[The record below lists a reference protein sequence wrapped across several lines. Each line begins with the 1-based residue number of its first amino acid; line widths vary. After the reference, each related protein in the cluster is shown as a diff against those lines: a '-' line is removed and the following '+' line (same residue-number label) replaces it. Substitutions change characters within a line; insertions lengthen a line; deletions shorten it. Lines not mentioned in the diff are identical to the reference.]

1 MSVGRSWQFDPDP
14 RGDGGRDSN
23 ASGLWI
29 EIRCP
34 QAGARIWSDGGGI
47 GWSGTGP
54 QPRYHRIRDEDT
66 IMRTPARSPEDII
79 GIVPHTLGYTPRNS
93 LVALIVGTD
102 ESGAQTSSTTL
113 RIDFTRETAARILA
127 EGGDWYVD
135 LVLRVGT
142 VSGVFLVLYDED
154 YEHIDPFAD
163 EATGPFG
170 AETADSIG
178 AETAGPIGADAA
190 DSAPDE
196 SDTAPDERGAVPV
209 VSGDSSPHARTAQ
222 SAEAQEIREGG
233 AQEARVGEE
242 RETRAAGDADNEYAD
257 VHRGLVHAAVDE
269 LAASF
274 ATVGVDTL
282 SAWWVSRE
290 RFGRIDEDGYLS
302 TPLIAATTSACA
314 TELVASGSN
323 PAEGPE
329 ELVIAP
335 MSAEAFAHSRG
346 GHTDEWMDTEEA
358 FAILAEIY
366 PRLEAMRVD
375 DESINEARLN
385 ALLDLPT
392 VMAVDA
398 LLAKKWSR
406 DALEMILSFDHPDFP
421 PARLARLDG
430 DELCALAHRVGRSAE
445 AAQNLVGLSPRPP
458 RPRDILVTIAF
469 FKEYLPLGH
478 PQVRATAFAVIAW
491 YEWSLGGS
499 TMAENYAQAAIELEP
514 EHRLAQLI
522 AHAVVNGLLP
532 RWLTEAEGT
541 RF

>member
-1 MSVGRSWQFDPDP
+1 
-14 RGDGGRDSN
+14 
-23 ASGLWI
+23 
-29 EIRCP
+29 
-34 QAGARIWSDGGGI
+34 
-47 GWSGTGP
+47 
-54 QPRYHRIRDEDT
+54 
-66 IMRTPARSPEDII
+66 MRTPARSPEDII
-79 GIVPHTLGYTPRNS
+79 GIVPHTLGYTPRKS

-102 ESGAQTSSTTL
+102 DSGAQSSSTTL
-113 RIDFTRETAARILA
+113 RIDFSRETAARIIA

-135 LVLRVGT
+135 LVLRAGT
-142 VSGVFLVLYDED
+142 VSGVFLILYDED

-163 EATGPFG
+163 EAAGPFG
-170 AETADSIG
+170 TEA
-178 AETAGPIGADAA
+178 AGPIGAEAS
-190 DSAPDE
+190 DSAGADE
-196 SDTAPDERGAVPV
+196 NGAEPGAAPD
-209 VSGDSSPHARTAQ
+209 ARDTGPDGQ
-222 SAEAQEIREGG
+222 EAQ
-233 AQEARVGEE
+233 
-242 RETRAAGDADNEYAD
+242 AAGDADAEYAN
-257 VHRGLVHAAVDE
+257 VHRGLVHAAIDE
-269 LAASF
+269 LATSF

-323 PAEGPE
+323 PADGPE
-329 ELVIAP
+329 ELVIGP
-335 MSAEAFAHSRG
+335 MTAEAFAHSRG

-366 PRLEAMRVD
+366 PRLEAMRTD
-375 DESINEARLN
+375 DEPINESRLN

-398 LLAKKWSR
+398 LLAEKWSR

-421 PARLARLDG
+421 PALVARLDG
-430 DELCALAHRVGRSAE
+430 EELCALAHRVGRSAE
-445 AAQNLVGLSPRPP
+445 AAQKLVGLSPRPP

-478 PQVRATAFAVIAW
+478 PQVRATAYAVIAW
-491 YEWSLGGS
+491 YEWALGGS

-522 AHAVVNGLLP
+522 THAVVNGLLP
-532 RWLTEAEGT
+532 RWLTEARGT